1 MLKQTTI
8 NKRLVA
14 RPGASLAILF
24 GTFFFFMCLFSLIS
38 SLLTPH
44 ISDPT
49 TLMRVLT
56 LFQTIFIFI
65 VPALITAVLST
76 KLPATMLAIDHK
88 PQLYPTLLTILALV
102 TAIPAMN
109 MIIEWNN
116 NLTLPESMA
125 ELEATLRSL
134 EESAASATQALM
146 GTNSVGSFIV
156 AILIVGV
163 MAGLSEE
170 LFFRGAL
177 QRILSSGRLNP
188 QIAIWIAAFI
198 FSFMHFQFFG
208 FVPRLIL
215 GLFFGY
221 ILLWGNNLWYCV
233 IAHTTNNILAVTS
246 MWLSERN
253 STSINLDTLG
263 QTVDSTI
270 PQLPLVIIS
279 IVATTLVITV
289 LKKQLNKNA

>member
-38 SLLTPH
+38 SVLTPH

-102 TAIPAMN
+102 TAIPVMN

-188 QIAIWIAAFI
+188 QVAIWIAAFI

-221 ILLWGNNLWYCV
+221 ILLWSNNLWYCV
-233 IAHTTNNILAVTS
+233 IAHATNNILAVTA
-246 MWLSERN
+246 MWMSERKG
-253 STSINLDTLG
+253 SSINLDTLG

-279 IVATTLVITV
+279 IVATTLVIIA
-289 LKKQLNKNA
+289 LKKQLNKNT